1 MANILADRDIKR
13 LVGRVLVEADEKL
26 LNPNGIELRL
36 GKHVRFHSTG
46 EEKEL
51 GLGMFLQV
59 NPGETVIISSIETI
73 DFTAET
79 VHAILPNTMIMGL
92 ITPTT
97 TMMREGISQVAT
109 KIDAGFKG
117 ILNWGLRNGSIQK
130 LTLQYGEPIFKLT
143 LFALDRDESPDI
155 AYGERDKDS
164 YQNTDGIARSNRRIP
179 ADIPKSKIVS
189 SSFDRLDPKKQLKE
203 AGYPFDHI
211 GTELISLHG
220 KFETVSAD
228 VRVMK
233 DEFAQKTSELS
244 GKIIE
249 AAQVIEEL
257 IALAKDMREANA
269 RGESLGLSEDE
280 LAFYDALETNDSAV
294 KVLGDETLRTI
305 AQELVKTVRDNVTI
319 DWTLRENVRAQLRVL
334 VKRILR
340 RYGYPPDKQEKA
352 TETVLEQAA
361 LLSSEWAMA

>member
-1 MANILADRDIKR
+1 MAKILADRDIKR
-13 LVGRVLVEADEKL
+13 LVGRVLVDADEKL

-51 GLGMFLQV
+51 ATGMFLQV

-73 DFTAET
+73 DFTAES
-79 VHAILPNTMIMGL
+79 VQAILPNTMIMGL

-143 LFALDRDESPDI
+143 LFALDPDESPDT
-155 AYGERDKDS
+155 AYGARDKDS
-164 YQNTDGIARSNRRIP
+164 YQNTDGIARSSRRIP
-179 ADIPKSKIVS
+179 ADISKSKIVS

-211 GTELISLHG
+211 GTELILLHG

-244 GKIIE
+244 GKIEKETSTLATKIDDTKHSLGKRLFEVLLPIPKDAQLAARIAKETRSVIDTRAKLRDRTKEIALEVEGRDTPTVDEIE
-249 AAQVIEEL
+249 A
-257 IALAKDMREANA
+257 
-269 RGESLGLSEDE
+269 
-280 LAFYDALETNDSAV
+280 LEN
-294 KVLGDETLRTI
+294 L
-305 AQELVKTVRDNVTI
+305 
-319 DWTLRENVRAQLRVL
+319 
-334 VKRILR
+334 
-340 RYGYPPDKQEKA
+340 
-352 TETVLEQAA
+352 
-361 LLSSEWAMA
+361 

>member
-1 MANILADRDIKR
+1 MAKILADRDIKR
-13 LVGRVLVEADEKL
+13 LVGRVLVDADEKL

-36 GKHVRFHSTG
+36 GKYVRFHSTG
-46 EEKEL
+46 EEKKL
-51 GLGMFLQV
+51 NTGMFLQV

-79 VHAILPNTMIMGL
+79 VQTILPNTMIMGL

-143 LFALDRDESPDI
+143 LFALDRDESPDT

-164 YQNTDGIARSNRRIP
+164 YQNTDGIARSTRRIP

-228 VRVMK
+228 VPSSLEKSNRRR
-233 DEFAQKTSELS
+233 ALS
-244 GKIIE
+244 QRRLMTQSTRYLRAPMFCSTGNSFG
-249 AAQVIEEL
+249 L
-257 IALAKDMREANA
+257 LA
-269 RGESLGLSEDE
+269 SS
-280 LAFYDALETNDSAV
+280 S
-294 KVLGDETLRTI
+294 VLFRSCMGQWLFS
-305 AQELVKTVRDNVTI
+305 
-319 DWTLRENVRAQLRVL
+319 
-334 VKRILR
+334 KR
-340 RYGYPPDKQEKA
+340 PPW
-352 TETVLEQAA
+352 VVN
-361 LLSSEWAMA
+361 

>member
-1 MANILADRDIKR
+1 MARILADRDIRKII
-13 LVGRVLVEADEKL
+13 GRVLVDADEKL

-51 GLGMFLQV
+51 SPGMFLQV
-59 NPGETVIISSIETI
+59 NPGETVIISSVESI
-73 DFTAET
+73 DFSAAT
-79 VHAILPNTMIMGL
+79 VQAVMPSVMLMGL

-109 KIDAGFKG
+109 KIDTGFKG

-143 LFALDRDESPDI
+143 LFALDKDESPDV
-155 AYGERDKDS
+155 AYGEREKDT

-189 SSFDRLDPKKQLKE
+189 SSFDQLDPKKQLKE

-211 GTELISLHG
+211 GTELIALHG
-220 KFETVSAD
+220 KFELVSAD

-233 DEFAQKTSELS
+233 EEFSQKTAELS
-244 GKIIE
+244 GKIEKETSTLSTKIDDTKTKLIE
-249 AAQVIEEL
+249 STDILFDRKFMRTTGIIVGAIPILYGAVAFLQKTALGGDAIAVIAFGVGIL
-257 IALAKDMREANA
+257 IWVV
-269 RGESLGLSEDE
+269 SLL
-280 LAFYDALETNDSAV
+280 LT
-294 KVLGDETLRTI
+294 R
-305 AQELVKTVRDNVTI
+305 KT
-319 DWTLRENVRAQLRVL
+319 
-334 VKRILR
+334 
-340 RYGYPPDKQEKA
+340 
-352 TETVLEQAA
+352 
-361 LLSSEWAMA
+361 

>member
-1 MANILADRDIKR
+1 MAKILADRDIKG
-13 LVGRVLVEADEKL
+13 LVGRVLVDADEKL

-36 GKHVRFHSTG
+36 GKHVRFHSTS

-51 GLGMFLQV
+51 TTGMFLQV

-79 VHAILPNTMIMGL
+79 VQAILPNSMIMGL

-143 LFALDRDESPDI
+143 LFALDRDESPDT

-164 YQNTDGIARSNRRIP
+164 YQNTDGIARSTRRIP
-179 ADIPKSKIVS
+179 ADIPKAKIVS

-244 GKIIE
+244 GKIEKETSTLSTKIDETKNTLIE
-249 AAQVIEEL
+249 SADILFDRKFFRTTGIIIGAIPILYGAVALLQKTSLGGEL
-257 IALAKDMREANA
+257 IAGIAC
-269 RGESLGLSEDE
+269 GVGLIIWVVS
-280 LAFYDALETNDSAV
+280 YVIT
-294 KVLGDETLRTI
+294 R
-305 AQELVKTVRDNVTI
+305 
-319 DWTLRENVRAQLRVL
+319 
-334 VKRILR
+334 
-340 RYGYPPDKQEKA
+340 KQ
-352 TETVLEQAA
+352 
-361 LLSSEWAMA
+361 